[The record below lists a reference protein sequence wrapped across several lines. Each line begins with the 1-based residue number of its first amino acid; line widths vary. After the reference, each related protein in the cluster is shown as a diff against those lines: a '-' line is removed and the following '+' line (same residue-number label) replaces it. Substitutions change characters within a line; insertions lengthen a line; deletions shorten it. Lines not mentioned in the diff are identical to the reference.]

1 MRFGL
6 KISDH
11 DIGVKIKKVNTF
23 LTDGDKVRI
32 TVIYRGRELAHKEIG
47 YKLMDKL
54 ISILGEGVVT
64 EQEPQFAGRQLS
76 IVVRSNSNAK
86 AKNS

>member
-11 DIGVKIKKVNTF
+11 DIGVKLKKVNSF
-23 LTDGDKVRI
+23 LSDGNKVRI

-54 ISILGEGVVT
+54 ISLLGKDVVT
-64 EQEPQFAGRQLS
+64 EQESQFAGRQLS
-76 IVVRSNSNAK
+76 IVVRSNNAK
-86 AKNS
+86 VKNS